1 MRIQN
6 CVYTSLIYSW
16 LSPSITRFNLI
27 DIEFISSLNQLL
39 HVDAPRKPGG
49 LATRGYRR
57 PFLAERKLF
66 ALFRLFLN
74 VASVVLAQR
83 RAKQRS

>member
-6 CVYTSLIYSW
+6 CVFTSHIYSW

-49 LATRGYRR
+49 LATRGYRI

-66 ALFRLFLN
+66 APRLLLN

-83 RAKQRS
+83 MAKQKS